1 MRAAR
6 VTAFGGPEVL
16 VTAEVPDPV
25 AGPGEVVIA
34 VAVVDTIFVQTQV
47 RAGWGQEYFPVRPPY
62 ILGGGVAGTVRSVG
76 AGVDADWTGRRVVAS
91 IGITGGS
98 AELVATP
105 VESLVPVPDGL
116 PFPTAAAVF
125 QDGVTALALMDLTG
139 VTADERVLITGASGG
154 MGTLMVQLAKARGAY
169 VVGVA
174 RGERK
179 TALVRELG
187 ADAVIDGA
195 HDDWPARAREA
206 LGARGADVVL
216 EGVGGGMGLAAFPLT
231 ADGGRFSAHGA
242 PTGGFAPV
250 DARHAAD
257 RRIRLLGIADV
268 RIPRG
273 ESVRLA
279 ARALAETAAGRL
291 RPVIGGTFPLDEAAD
306 AHRAIEGRGL
316 LGKVLL
322 TV

>member
-6 VTAFGGPEVL
+6 VTAFGGPDVL

-76 AGVDADWTGRRVVAS
+76 EGVDADWTGRRVVAS

-216 EGVGGGMGLAAFPLT
+216 EGVGGELGLAAFPLT

-242 PTGGFAPV
+242 PTGAFAPV
-250 DARHAAD
+250 DARHTAD
-257 RRIRLLGIADV
+257 RKIRLLGIADV
-268 RIPRG
+268 RIPRR
-273 ESVRLA
+273 ETVRLA

-291 RPVIGGTFPLDEAAD
+291 RPVIGGTFPLDEAAE

>member
-47 RAGWGQEYFPVRPPY
+47 RAGWGLEYFPVRPPY

-216 EGVGGGMGLAAFPLT
+216 EGVGGEMGLAAFPLT

-257 RRIRLLGIADV
+257 RKIRLLGIADV
-268 RIPRG
+268 RIPRR

>member
-6 VTAFGGPEVL
+6 VTAFGGPDVL

-76 AGVDADWTGRRVVAS
+76 EGVDADWTGRRVVAS

-216 EGVGGGMGLAAFPLT
+216 EGVGGEMGLAAFPLT

-257 RRIRLLGIADV
+257 RRIRLLGIEDV
-268 RIPRG
+268 RIPRR
-273 ESVRLA
+273 ETVRLA

>member
-76 AGVDADWTGRRVVAS
+76 EGVDADWTGRRVVAS

-195 HDDWPARAREA
+195 HDDWPVRAREA

-216 EGVGGGMGLAAFPLT
+216 EGVGGELGLAAFPLT

-242 PTGGFAPV
+242 PTGAFAPV

-257 RRIRLLGIADV
+257 RKIRLLGIADV
-268 RIPRG
+268 RIPRR
-273 ESVRLA
+273 ETVRLA

-291 RPVIGGTFPLDEAAD
+291 RPVIGGTFPLDEAAE

>member
-1 MRAAR
+1 MRAVR

-25 AGPGEVVIA
+25 AGPAEVVIA

-47 RAGWGQEYFPVRPPY
+47 RAGQKQEYFPVRPPH

-76 AGVDADWTGRRVVAS
+76 EVVDADWTGRRVVAS
-91 IGITGGS
+91 IGITDGS
-98 AELVATP
+98 AELVAAP

-116 PFPTAAAVF
+116 PFETAAAVF

-154 MGTLMVQLAKARGAY
+154 MGTLMVQLGKARGAY
-169 VVGVA
+169 VVAVA

-195 HDDWPARAREA
+195 RDDWPARAREA

-216 EGVGGGMGLAAFPLT
+216 DGVGGEMGLSAFPLT

-257 RRIRLLGIADV
+257 RKIRLLGIADV
-268 RIPRG
+268 QIPRR
-273 ESVRLA
+273 ERVRLA